1 MKRELLRPTAD
12 FVFKRIFGKACPPWR
27 EKEIAIELI
36 NLFINPPHPVVD
48 LEFLNQ
54 EMLLDL
60 QDGKVS
66 IVDVRCIDSIRQQ
79 FI

>member
-1 MKRELLRPTAD
+1 MKRELLRPKAD
-12 FVFKRIFGKACPPWR
+12 LVFKRIFGKACPPLR
-27 EKEIAIELI
+27 DKEIAIEFI
-36 NLFINPPHPVVD
+36 NLIIYPPHPVVD
-48 LEFLNQ
+48 LEFLPQ
-54 EMLLDL
+54 EMLPDV